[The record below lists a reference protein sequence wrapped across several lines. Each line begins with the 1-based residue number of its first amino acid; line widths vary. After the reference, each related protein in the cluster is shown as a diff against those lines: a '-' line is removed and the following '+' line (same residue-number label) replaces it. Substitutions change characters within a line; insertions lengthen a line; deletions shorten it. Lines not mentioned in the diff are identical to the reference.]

1 MTEKGDKEEFN
12 PSDLPPIEEPVPE
25 EGLTVKELV
34 EGYGGMAFNAR
45 RLARAANIWLR
56 AVKDEDTRIYFTF
69 AGAMVPAGLR
79 RIVATAMEKGLI
91 HAIATTGSNMS
102 HDGLQAFNMPHKR
115 GSEEADDSML
125 RDEKVLRIHDVFIP
139 RKEWDAYDYWLEE
152 KFYPDLAKRLSENEE
167 GDLGGV
173 VTITPKEFFRELGKY
188 FAEEKGDDGILATA
202 YKSDIPIFCPAFMD
216 CTYGVTLEV
225 YNRLHSSKMGYSLR
239 IDQTRG
245 YSQLVD
251 DMAQAKKR
259 AVVVIGGGSPKNYVF
274 QTSEAFAERG
284 LVNILP
290 LSEDQKKGFQYAIQI
305 STDAPQWGGLSG
317 ATLKEAISW
326 KKVDAEA
333 RRCVVYC
340 DATIA
345 LPLVIQYVIDSL

>member
-12 PSDLPPIEEPVPE
+12 LNDLPPIEEPVPK
-25 EGLTVKELV
+25 EGMTVKELV
-34 EGYGGMAFNAR
+34 ENYGGMAFNAR

-56 AVKDEDTRIYFTF
+56 AVKDKDTRIYFAF

-79 RIVATAMEKGLI
+79 RVVATAIERGLI

-115 GSEEADDSML
+115 GSEEADDSVL

-152 KFYPDLAKRLSENEE
+152 EFYPSLAKK
-167 GDLGGV
+167 LGEDERNNLGKE
-173 VTITPKEFFRELGKY
+173 VTITPKDLFFELGRY
-188 FAEEKGDDGILATA
+188 FAEEKEDEGILATA
-202 YKSDIPIFCPAFMD
+202 YRNEIPIFCPAFTD

-225 YNRLHSSKMGYSLR
+225 FNRLHSDEMGYSLS

-245 YSQLVD
+245 FSQLVD
-251 DMAQAKKR
+251 DMAKAKKK
-259 AVVVIGGGSPKNYVF
+259 AVVVVGGGAPKNYVF
-274 QTSEAFAERG
+274 QTSEALSERG
-284 LVNILP
+284 LTDVLP
-290 LSEDQKKGFQYAIQI
+290 LTDEQKEGFHYAIQI
-305 STDAPQWGGLSG
+305 STDMPQWGGLSG

-326 KKVDAEA
+326 KKVDTEA

-345 LPLVIQYVIDSL
+345 LPILVQYILDSM